1 MLNKVNKA
9 GIVPSATA
17 PEEMRLISH
26 VAAGDM
32 HAFESLY
39 RAYFPKLTR
48 FLDRL
53 TRRPQLI
60 EEIVNDT
67 MLVVW
72 KKAHTFDLSCKLS
85 TWIFA
90 IAYRKAL
97 KALQSLDDPVEC
109 DFEEFSDEAGHE
121 PDNQAQH
128 HELHEL
134 LAQAVDTLSVDQ
146 RAVVCLTYFHG
157 LEYKEIA
164 DIMDCPVNTVKTRM
178 FHARRQLEAVLSQ
191 RMKEQR

>member
-1 MLNKVNKA
+1 MLNKVKQA
-9 GIVPSATA
+9 GGMPSPTDSDDA
-17 PEEMRLISH
+17 RLISH

-32 HAFESLY
+32 HAFELLY

-53 TRRPQLI
+53 TRRPQLL

-72 KKAHTFDLSCKLS
+72 QKANTFDLSCKPS

-97 KALQSLDDPVEC
+97 KALQLLDDPVEC
-109 DFEEFSDEAGHE
+109 DFDVYPDEAEHE
-121 PDNQAQH
+121 PDNEAQH

-134 LAQAVDTLSVDQ
+134 LAQAVDTLTVNQ

-157 LEYKEIA
+157 LGYKEIS

-178 FHARRQLEAVLSQ
+178 FYARRQLETVLTE
-191 RMKEQR
+191 RMKEMR